1 MMACEEAWLLG
12 KLIRSIDPQAILV
25 MGPVPATAE
34 DEVFKNSFNGKV
46 TFTIKAEKVP
56 NAAGIRRVIEMLGGP
71 TTKWEDFVKGATPE
85 LKKLKGG
92 WIVGGYLSAWVTKEA
107 PPQFKKGFKVVQDIL
122 PSTITDSADVL
133 LPSASWAEKGGCWE
147 NYAGKIQ
154 AFDAAIAPPNDS
166 MREGDVYYKLLGR
179 SGFYNA
185 DDVRGEMGEP
195 FATVKLPAEHAPEPA
210 FEFVEL

>member
-1 MMACEEAWLLG
+1 AGTELKRVHAEGGDGSLYAMLSPMMACEEAWLLG

-147 NYAGKIQ
+147 N
-154 AFDAAIAPPNDS
+154 
-166 MREGDVYYKLLGR
+166 
-179 SGFYNA
+179 
-185 DDVRGEMGEP
+185 
-195 FATVKLPAEHAPEPA
+195 
-210 FEFVEL
+210 